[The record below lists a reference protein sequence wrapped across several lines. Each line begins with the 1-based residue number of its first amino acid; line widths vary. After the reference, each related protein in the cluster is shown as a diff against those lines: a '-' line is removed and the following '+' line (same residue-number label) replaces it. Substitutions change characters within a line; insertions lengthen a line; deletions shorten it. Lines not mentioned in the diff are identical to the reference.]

1 MMSTS
6 VKNFFS
12 PEQQEDIL
20 RAVQMAELDTSGEIR
35 VHIENKCPGDVL
47 ERAAYL
53 FKKLG
58 MTDTDQHNGV
68 LFYLSVDHRKFA
80 VLGDSGIN
88 AVVPEN
94 FWDDIKIIML
104 NQFREGHFT
113 EGLTEAIQKAG
124 AQLKLHFPHM
134 YNDVNELPD
143 EISFGKN

>member
-1 MMSTS
+1 MSTS
-6 VKNFFS
+6 AKNFFS

-35 VHIENKCPGDVL
+35 VHIENQCPGDVR

-53 FKKLG
+53 FKKLD
-58 MTDTDQHNGV
+58 MTNTEQHNGV

-94 FWDDIKIIML
+94 FWDGIKMIML
-104 NQFREGHFT
+104 NQFREGRFT
-113 EGLTEAIQKAG
+113 EGLTEAISKAG
-124 AQLKLHFPHM
+124 TQLKEHFPHKA
-134 YNDVNELPD
+134 NDVNELPD
-143 EISFGKN
+143 EVSFGEN